1 MSAQV
6 VRMKPEA
13 CSGAV
18 PVARDLLDQLHG
30 LLKLDPIAGASPA
43 RALFVVSDDAKARL
57 ARHLSPGDAEHAL
70 RAPALGLV
78 GYDFPFAVSLLLAS
92 AGAKPDCA
100 TAIRTARRSAALQG
114 ECLRLAA
121 RAVGLEARA
130 IANFDATAL
139 RAAFFAGSE
148 ATVVSLC
155 RLAPEATLM
164 AASAFEGLDYHT
176 E

>member
-1 MSAQV
+1 MSARV
-6 VRMKPEA
+6 VRIRPEV
-13 CSGAV
+13 CSVAA

-43 RALFVVSDDAKARL
+43 RALFVVSDEAKARL
-57 ARHLSPGDAEHAL
+57 ARHLSPGDAAQAQ

-78 GYDFPFAVSLLLAS
+78 GYDFPFAISLLLA
-92 AGAKPDCA
+92 GGTKPDCVA
-100 TAIRTARRSAALQG
+100 AIRTARRSAGLQG

-121 RAVGLEARA
+121 RAVGLDAQP
-130 IANFDATAL
+130 IANFDAAGL
-139 RAAFFAGSE
+139 RSAFFAGSE
-148 ATVVSLC
+148 ATVISLC

-176 E
+176 